1 MLKDEWG
8 FKGVLVTDWDNVGRL
23 VHEQKVA
30 ATYADAAI
38 MALRAGNDIMMTTP
52 QFYEGAIEAVR
63 SGRLK
68 ESEIDEP
75 VKRLLALKFR
85 MGLFENPRRP
95 DLAKAAAEVARPD
108 HRAAVLD
115 AARQSLVLLQNDGLL
130 PLDPAKVKSIAVVGP
145 NADDDLQ
152 QLGDWSLG
160 SPQHPPEAGKHPR
173 EKTVTV
179 LDGIKAVAPAARRS
193 ATRRA
198 ARSTTTTSPGCPAA
212 VAAAQASDVV
222 VAVVGDHLDFIGE
235 EKSTAT
241 LELQGGQVALLDALA
256 KTGKPMVVVLV
267 NSKPLVLPPSVK
279 RAAAILEALQP
290 RDGGRPRDRRGAV
303 RPAEPVGQAHDLLPR
318 ARRPAAGLLQP
329 GARPARQPLRR
340 PHAGAALP
348 VRPRPELHA
357 VPLLEPAARV
367 ADARA
372 RAGGLGVGRR
382 RERRASAPATRSSRS
397 T

>member
-1 MLKDEWG
+1 
-8 FKGVLVTDWDNVGRL
+8 
-23 VHEQKVA
+23 
-30 ATYADAAI
+30 

-115 AARQSLVLLQNDGLL
+115 AARQSLVLLQNGGLL

-179 LDGIKAVAPAARRS
+179 LDGIKAASGGHGPLREGLLDQQRRPLRAARRRRRGPGLGRRRRGRGRPPRLHRRGEEHGD
-193 ATRRA
+193 ARAAGRAAGPARRA
-198 ARSTTTTSPGCPAA
+198 GEDRQAA
-212 VAAAQASDVV
+212 GRGAGEQQAA
-222 VAVVGDHLDFIGE
+222 
-235 EKSTAT
+235 
-241 LELQGGQVALLDALA
+241 
-256 KTGKPMVVVLV
+256 
-267 NSKPLVLPPSVK
+267 
-279 RAAAILEALQP
+279 RAAAFGQARRGDPRGLQP
-290 RDGGRPRDRRGAV
+290 RHGGRARRRRGAV
-303 RPAEPVGQAHDLLPR
+303 RPAQPVGQAHRLVPG

-340 PHAGAALP
+340 PDAGAAVP

-357 VPLLEPAARV
+357 RTATRTRGSPR
-367 ADARA
+367 RRS
-372 RAGGLGVGRR
+372 RAGRR
-382 RERRASAPATRSSRS
+382 PRCRSTSRTPASARATRSCRS
-397 T
+397 TSATS